1 MGIRSFAAELL
12 PSALNLRLRGFDV
25 DALPTQTPDN
35 FADLSDKLG
44 YLSKAEQKQIREAFK
59 FADQAHLGQFR
70 SSGQPYIT
78 HPIAV
83 AGLCAAWRMDAQA
96 IMAALMHDAMEDCGV
111 TKVELIERFGA
122 PTAELV
128 DGLTKLD
135 KLHFNTREESQ
146 AESFRKMLLAM
157 SRDVRV
163 ILIKL
168 ADRLHNMRTMNAVAP
183 SKRQRIARETMDIYA
198 PIAHRLGFNQV
209 YRELQS
215 LSFASISPWRHAV
228 LSKALERARGTRR
241 DIVDRVRKDVEQ
253 AFSAA
258 KLKVEIS
265 SREKTTYSIYRKMRM
280 KHDGF
285 ASVNDIFG
293 FRLLVSDLRDCYWS
307 LGILHQLYTPM
318 PGRFKDYI
326 AIPKANGYQ
335 SLHTTLISPLG
346 TAVEFQMRTETMH
359 AVAEKGIAAHWMY
372 KVDPSGQMAGAAPNA
387 DKGRRK
393 RGNAAET
400 PGAEAQRL
408 GALWLQSLVDI
419 QEQTNDSAEFLEHVK
434 IDLVPESVYV
444 FTPMSKILALPWG
457 ATPIDFAYAIH
468 SDVGDHTVAAKV
480 NGEAVPLRTPL
491 NSGDVVEVITAP
503 GARPN
508 PGWLNSVRT
517 GRARSK
523 IRHYLKTME
532 ADESRTL
539 GEQMLAQALRAEGLS
554 LPGADPNDAPSASL
568 WQQLARISGNRGRS
582 ELLVDIGLG
591 RKVAVIVAKRLAQMM
606 AEQGTKPDAVAL
618 TLGRFATEDASSTS
632 QGAVFIDGSHD
643 STMRLA
649 ACCRPIPGDTL
660 AGYLGRGEGLLVH
673 TAECRVG
680 RKLFSRDSERW
691 LHVEWAEE
699 PVRAFETEIVTQ
711 VSNGKGVLAQ
721 VAQAVSKAEADITHL
736 DMGEERATDS
746 ADLKLLISVRDRVHL
761 ADVMRSLRRAPAVM
775 KVWRVKP

>member
-1 MGIRSFAAELL
+1 M
-12 PSALNLRLRGFDV
+12 
-25 DALPTQTPDN
+25 
-35 FADLSDKLG
+35 
-44 YLSKAEQKQIREAFK
+44 
-59 FADQAHLGQFR
+59 
-70 SSGQPYIT
+70 
-78 HPIAV
+78 
-83 AGLCAAWRMDAQA
+83 
-96 IMAALMHDAMEDCGV
+96 
-111 TKVELIERFGA
+111 
-122 PTAELV
+122 
-128 DGLTKLD
+128 
-135 KLHFNTREESQ
+135 
-146 AESFRKMLLAM
+146 
-157 SRDVRV
+157 
-163 ILIKL
+163 
-168 ADRLHNMRTMNAVAP
+168 
-183 SKRQRIARETMDIYA
+183 
-198 PIAHRLGFNQV
+198 
-209 YRELQS
+209 
-215 LSFASISPWRHAV
+215 
-228 LSKALERARGTRR
+228 
-241 DIVDRVRKDVEQ
+241 
-253 AFSAA
+253 
-258 KLKVEIS
+258 
-265 SREKTTYSIYRKMRM
+265 
-280 KHDGF
+280 
-285 ASVNDIFG
+285 
-293 FRLLVSDLRDCYWS
+293 
-307 LGILHQLYTPM
+307 
-318 PGRFKDYI
+318 
-326 AIPKANGYQ
+326 
-335 SLHTTLISPLG
+335 
-346 TAVEFQMRTETMH
+346 
-359 AVAEKGIAAHWMY
+359 
-372 KVDPSGQMAGAAPNA
+372 
-387 DKGRRK
+387 
-393 RGNAAET
+393 
-400 PGAEAQRL
+400 
-408 GALWLQSLVDI
+408 
-419 QEQTNDSAEFLEHVK
+419 
-434 IDLVPESVYV
+434 
-444 FTPMSKILALPWG
+444 
-457 ATPIDFAYAIH
+457 
-468 SDVGDHTVAAKV
+468 
-480 NGEAVPLRTPL
+480 PLRTPL
-491 NSGDVVEVITAP
+491 NSGRDVVEVITAP

-554 LPGADPNDAPSASL
+554 LPGADPNDTASASL

-606 AEQGTKPDAVAL
+606 AEQGTKPDALAL